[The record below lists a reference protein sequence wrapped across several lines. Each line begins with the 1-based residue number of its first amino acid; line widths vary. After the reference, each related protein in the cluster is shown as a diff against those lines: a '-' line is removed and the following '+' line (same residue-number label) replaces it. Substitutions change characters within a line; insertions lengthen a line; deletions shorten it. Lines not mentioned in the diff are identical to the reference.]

1 MPRSPDFSQSGQLN
15 RFQHSGGGNEQ
26 SAQILTNSQLGT
38 LDDLTV
44 QDNEGDAWLTSYL
57 DVFALITAVFALMLA
72 IQAQP
77 ITETPEQ
84 AITATTGEPI
94 LDELDPIPPVI
105 PANNAGRGD
114 QSAWNVSIRDALSE
128 QQLAGFLS
136 PTFHE
141 GFAELEIGS
150 NVLFDAGAAVLLT
163 SGEDVLRAL
172 VPILQKNSGA
182 ILIEGHTDSTPIQT
196 ARFSSNWDLAASR
209 ATEVLQFLA
218 ENGVEGKRLRAISYG
233 DTKPMAP
240 NDTEENRA
248 KNRRVS
254 LVIQAPAQYELDST
268 L

>member
-1 MPRSPDFSQSGQLN
+1 MPRSPDVSRSGRLN
-15 RFQHSGGGNEQ
+15 RFQHAGGGNEQ
-26 SAQILTNSQLGT
+26 SAQILANSHLGA

-57 DVFALITAVFALMLA
+57 DVFVLITAVFALMLA

-77 ITETPEQ
+77 ITETEEKN
-84 AITATTGEPI
+84 ITPTTGEPV
-94 LDELDPIPPVI
+94 LSELELIQPII
-105 PANNAGRGD
+105 PAQITGSREQNAWY
-114 QSAWNVSIRDALSE
+114 QSIRDAVNE
-128 QQLAGFLS
+128 QQLEGFLS
-136 PTFHE
+136 PSFEE

-150 NVLFDAGAAVLLT
+150 NVLFDSGDAVLLT
-163 SGEDVLRAL
+163 SGEDVLRAV
-172 VPILQKNSGA
+172 VPILQKSSGA

-218 ENGVEGKRLRAISYG
+218 ENGIEGPRLRAISYG

-240 NDTEENRA
+240 NDTEDNRA

-254 LVIQAPAQYELDST
+254 LVIQAP
-268 L
+268 

>member
-1 MPRSPDFSQSGQLN
+1 MPRSPDFSRSGQLD

-26 SAQILTNSQLGT
+26 SAQILANSHLGA

-57 DVFALITAVFALMLA
+57 DVFVLITAVFALMLA

-77 ITETPEQ
+77 ITETIEKN
-84 AITATTGEPI
+84 ITPTSGEP
-94 LDELDPIPPVI
+94 LLSELEPIQPVI
-105 PANNAGRGD
+105 PAPITGSRDQNA
-114 QSAWNVSIRDALSE
+114 WYLSFQEAVVE
-128 QQLAGFLS
+128 QQLEGFLTPS
-136 PTFHE
+136 FQD

-150 NVLFDAGAAVLLT
+150 NVLFDSGDAVLLT

-172 VPILQKNSGA
+172 VPILQKSSGA
-182 ILIEGHTDSTPIQT
+182 ILIEGHTDSNPIQT

-218 ENGVEGKRLRAISYG
+218 ENGIEGSRLRAISYG
-233 DTKPMAP
+233 ATKPVAG

-254 LVIQAPAQYELDST
+254 MVIQAP
-268 L
+268 